1 MSRECVT
8 EPYTLPHQTGALEE
22 HPAWASTDLSSLRCV
37 FGKSAFARHP
47 SVRGDTTWMMPV
59 GYGLSETCAFFFTHW
74 WHTPREVTKQSMGK
88 LLPGNQLRVV
98 DPDTGVALGVGEE
111 GELAIKGPTLMK
123 RYLGRAPEDCVDAD
137 GFFHTGDAGH
147 VDADGVPVGMVGQ
160 WECEGGEAG
169 MAAAHALLEMAVA
182 WLRDNGARRIVG
194 PIDFSTWYGYRFR
207 DGAGDGRDPHL
218 LEPVTADHAIA
229 QWERFG
235 FVRDE
240 TYFSAEIADPRE
252 QMEASDALVKE
263 LVGQGWRIR
272 QLRMREWDE
281 LIGQAHAM
289 SMDEF
294 RRQPYFTPITLED
307 FRKMYEPFRTGVD
320 PRYVLTAWSPE
331 GEFAGYV
338 FGVRDLGRA
347 QRALQAGG
355 IRGKVAALREAW
367 SADTIMVKTICV
379 AKPFRQFGI
388 SIFLQ
393 APLYR
398 TALDTGHTRICNML
412 MHGNNRSRM
421 LTELAG
427 GQEFRSYV
435 TMKLDA

>member
-1 MSRECVT
+1 MDDVGMPISTRTTARHDLVIPKVAPADSRVVVRSFDVD
-8 EPYTLPHQTGALEE
+8 G
-22 HPAWASTDLSSLRCV
+22 PAAMVDRFVAVGLRLQAAVPMRVPMAEATVRLRLSSE
-37 FGKSAFARHP
+37 FGWYA
-47 SVRGDTTWMMPV
+47 
-59 GYGLSETCAFFFTHW
+59 
-74 WHTPREVTKQSMGK
+74 
-88 LLPGNQLRVV
+88 
-98 DPDTGVALGVGEE
+98 TGVARHFVATVDGRDVGRCSAMLDPNQRDE
-111 GELAIKGPTLMK
+111 GDRQVGL
-123 RYLGRAPEDCVDAD
+123 
-137 GFFHTGDAGH
+137 
-147 VDADGVPVGMVGQ
+147 VGM
-160 WECEGGEAG
+160 WECEDGDDGEAG
-169 MAAAHALLEMAVA
+169 AHALLELATG
-182 WLRDNGARRIVG
+182 WLRDNGAHRIVG

-240 TYFSAEIADPRE
+240 TYFSAEIAEPRE